1 MSGYVWQAW
10 KQQNNRTSLLDST
23 QFWPFRLPMYDIV
36 CTVSC
41 TVLSYKA
48 GWKNMVFLYHASYK
62 ATFCMVH
69 FTVFF
74 SIVQNVLCKM
84 YLFHIRN
91 GLIEAYYSFLPLKKI
106 RITPISSLRR
116 MCKGPELKINDLNHM
131 SLKLSF
137 NFGGLIVDLARL
149 FKISNSQEFMH
160 WAKCQKGLP
169 ERFIAVMGVKK
180 RAQKKISVVWDAV
193 QVMVYWDVQG
203 NCVFF
208 IFDGPTQAKTSFP
221 FQFLVEY
228 VLSSWSSLRVR
239 GLFVCLCFM
248 PYISL

>member
-1 MSGYVWQAW
+1 MHRNNGLAKVSMFNLHPMIHCTNRKRNNIFMSGYVWQAW

-84 YLFHIRN
+84 YLFHIIRNGLRN
-91 GLIEAYYSFLPLKKI
+91 GLITIILSGSWHSLNVFHVIE
-106 RITPISSLRR
+106 IT
-116 MCKGPELKINDLNHM
+116 
-131 SLKLSF
+131 
-137 NFGGLIVDLARL
+137 
-149 FKISNSQEFMH
+149 
-160 WAKCQKGLP
+160 
-169 ERFIAVMGVKK
+169 
-180 RAQKKISVVWDAV
+180 
-193 QVMVYWDVQG
+193 
-203 NCVFF
+203 
-208 IFDGPTQAKTSFP
+208 
-221 FQFLVEY
+221 
-228 VLSSWSSLRVR
+228 
-239 GLFVCLCFM
+239 
-248 PYISL
+248 